1 MHGLCS
7 ICSIGSPQ
15 FAGHIKG
22 STFYTSMC
30 QKEHANSTQKCSGNV
45 KEASGNV
52 KKCKSNVKECKSN
65 VKEHKNDVKE
75 YKNDVK
81 IDKVTMKRRR

>member
-1 MHGLCS
+1 MHGLYS
-7 ICSIGSPQ
+7 ICSIGSPK
-15 FAGHIKG
+15 FAGDFRG

-30 QKEHANSTQKCSGNV
+30 QKEHANSTQKCLGNV

-52 KKCKSNVKECKSN
+52 KKCKSNVKEYKSN
-65 VKEHKNDVKE
+65 VKEC
-75 YKNDVK
+75 KNDVK

>member
-1 MHGLCS
+1 MHGVCS

-30 QKEHANSTQKCSGNV
+30 QKEHANSTQKCLGNV
-45 KEASGNV
+45 KEPSGNV
-52 KKCKSNVKECKSN
+52 KKCKSNVKEYKSN
-65 VKEHKNDVKE
+65 
-75 YKNDVK
+75 VK